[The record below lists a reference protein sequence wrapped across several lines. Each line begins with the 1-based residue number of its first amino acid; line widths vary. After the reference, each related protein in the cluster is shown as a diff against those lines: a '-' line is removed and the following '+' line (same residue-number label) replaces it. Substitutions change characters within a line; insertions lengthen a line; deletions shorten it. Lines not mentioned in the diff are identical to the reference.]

1 MCGGSKP
8 LYLPF
13 RRKGIT
19 SLSPRPMH
27 RTLRVDGCRHGRT
40 RRNKSH
46 IGNKSGPGRAQPGR
60 TYVIIYR
67 SNTSS
72 CQRGTRRRAR
82 DRRAQIPSSKTSV
95 LRIHCLN
102 SMQVPVPTLS
112 KDSVCSVHGI
122 PEAATL
128 LSRVFHNGG
137 FQSTSQ
143 RYYKQ
148 SRRNGKDCK
157 MGN

>member
-1 MCGGSKP
+1 MRGGSKP
-8 LYLPF
+8 LHLPF
-13 RRKGIT
+13 GRKGT
-19 SLSPRPMH
+19 APLPPPPAH
-27 RTLRVDGCRHGRT
+27 RTFRMDGCCHNRT
-40 RRNKSH
+40 RRNKGH
-46 IGNKSGPGRAQPGR
+46 TGNKSGPGCAQPGR

-112 KDSVCSVHGI
+112 KDSVCGVHGI

-128 LSRVFHNGG
+128 LLRVFHNGG
-137 FQSTSQ
+137 LRSTSQ

-148 SRRNGKDCK
+148 SRRDGQDCK
-157 MGN
+157 MGH